1 MINELQST
9 IDEME
14 NVLSTNLQLY
24 SEIDNIWMMSH
35 ALELPD
41 VPMWVG
47 FNSQI
52 DDSNSPQQFISYLT
66 PINSSPTN
74 TAIVLETMHQ
84 SKKIAEDL
92 SQRCMQVTYHLAVAK
107 LAFQIQATEKPT
119 FDNLFIH
126 VGPFHMMMGYFK
138 AIGKVISD
146 CGLTNVMVDSNLLAN
161 GSLNGFLNG
170 KHFHRCKRLH
180 PLMALGLEILHFKSF
195 LQTKN
200 TAVVQ

>member
-14 NVLSTNLQLY
+14 NVFSTNLQLY
-24 SEIDNIWMMSH
+24 SEIDNIWMMNH
-35 ALELPD
+35 ALEVPD

-74 TAIVLETMHQ
+74 TAIVLETMSQ

-92 SQRCMQVTYHLAVAK
+92 CQRCMQVTYDFAIAK
-107 LAFQIQATEKPT
+107 LAFQIQATKKPR

-126 VGPFHMMMGYFK
+126 
-138 AIGKVISD
+138 
-146 CGLTNVMVDSNLLAN
+146 
-161 GSLNGFLNG
+161 
-170 KHFHRCKRLH
+170 
-180 PLMALGLEILHFKSF
+180 
-195 LQTKN
+195 
-200 TAVVQ
+200 

>member
-14 NVLSTNLQLY
+14 NVFSTNLQLY
-24 SEIDNIWMMSH
+24 SEIDNIWMMNH
-35 ALELPD
+35 ALEVPD

-74 TAIVLETMHQ
+74 IAIVLETMNQ
-84 SKKIAEDL
+84 NKKIAEDFCQCCIQATHDL
-92 SQRCMQVTYHLAVAK
+92 VIAK
-107 LAFQIQATEKPT
+107 FAFQIQAIEKPR

-126 VGPFHMMMGYFK
+126 
-138 AIGKVISD
+138 
-146 CGLTNVMVDSNLLAN
+146 
-161 GSLNGFLNG
+161 
-170 KHFHRCKRLH
+170 
-180 PLMALGLEILHFKSF
+180 
-195 LQTKN
+195 
-200 TAVVQ
+200 